1 MSPPRTLS
9 TLSSPAAGTAAPRQ
23 AGVTISVAFA
33 HSALSRLPVGHPA
46 REQVL
51 AAAGVSERVLATPD
65 ARIPAEQ
72 FAALWLGAVKVLDDE
87 FFGLDSRQMRGGSFA
102 LLCRSLMS
110 ARTLGQAMNR
120 FLRGFELFLV
130 DVRGELLSD
139 GTAARV
145 VVHSTHDT
153 KEAARI
159 AQELFITV
167 VHGVLCWLAGQRV
180 PLRHADFNYA
190 PPDHADEY
198 PVVFSRSVA
207 FDADVTTLVFD
218 AAWLGQRIMQDE
230 AALKQFLASSPLLL
244 LVKYRRPDRWA
255 SRVRHILL
263 ATEPAHWPSLK
274 SVAATLGTTAT
285 TLARRLADE
294 GTRYQQIK
302 DALRRDRAVSM
313 LRNGTRS
320 IDEIAVEL
328 GYEDPRAFYRSFRRW
343 TGCAPGAFRQAAAN
357 GPTARA
363 PVSPPPLPRRSA
375 S

>member
-1 MSPPRTLS
+1 MSPPPP
-9 TLSSPAAGTAAPRQ
+9 LSSGTAQRQ
-23 AGVTISVAFA
+23 AAVTISVAFVR
-33 HSALSRLPVGHPA
+33 SALSRMPVGSAA
-46 REQVL
+46 RQQVL
-51 AAAGVSERVLATPD
+51 EAAGVSESVLALPEG
-65 ARIPAEQ
+65 RIPAEQ
-72 FAALWLGAVKVLDDE
+72 FAALWLAAVKVLDDE
-87 FFGLDSRQMRGGSFA
+87 FFGLDTRQMRGGSFA

-139 GTAARV
+139 GTTARV
-145 VVHSTHDT
+145 VVHTAHGSA
-153 KEAARI
+153 EAARI
-159 AQELFITV
+159 AQELFITI

-255 SRVRHILL
+255 SRVRHLLL
-263 ATEPAHWPSLK
+263 ATDPRRWPPLK

-294 GTRYQQIK
+294 GTGYQDLK
-302 DALRRDRAVSM
+302 DQLRRDRAVSM
-313 LRNGTRS
+313 LRNTTRS

-343 TGCAPGAFRQAAAN
+343 TGSAPGAFRQAAAN
-357 GPTARA
+357 GRPVRA
-363 PVSPPPLPRRSA
+363 PFSLPPLPRRSA